1 MENPWNEK
9 TITSLGKKYNE
20 YYEKEKELEKKGE
33 LKDTDKIGEDE
44 FSWVLEEDKG
54 KIDDSKSNSIKWGIP
69 NQVIGDYEKANLFL
83 CLLNPRTRNLT
94 DEGKNLKSYINKEN
108 NGNGNEY
115 SDNPE
120 NYMSMIFPNENV
132 LSSEIRDLKNS
143 YICENLISK
152 DEIDDVSKLIAVFV
166 KNIWDD
172 NNKLLSI
179 EKDDK
184 NLYKKVY
191 ADGLG
196 ISLSGELV
204 NECHKVL
211 EESVKIYHNS
221 KNKNDLKQYFSS
233 NSVAELRSI
242 FKEEIPNLMDKNNE
256 LKATSNL
263 IDRINK
269 NAKSNSDKLKDT
281 IKNPDKLKDDEWRT
295 RLELS
300 IDYRMGT
307 EIYNKVKNSLS
318 PLRNQYY
325 LFSYY
330 WFLLSKIILN
340 KEIEDVSIFYDELVK
355 KLNNESEYKDVINK
369 IDHLNI
375 CDLELF
381 PYRSDDKSTIAFLDK
396 NSYKGLSSSSYV
408 AKLIVDRINDKSKT
422 NPYFVFRS

>member
-172 NNKLLSI
+172 NNKLL
-179 EKDDK
+179 
-184 NLYKKVY
+184 Y
-191 ADGLG
+191 LG
-196 ISLSGELV
+196 
-204 NECHKVL
+204 
-211 EESVKIYHNS
+211 
-221 KNKNDLKQYFSS
+221 
-233 NSVAELRSI
+233 
-242 FKEEIPNLMDKNNE
+242 
-256 LKATSNL
+256 
-263 IDRINK
+263 
-269 NAKSNSDKLKDT
+269 
-281 IKNPDKLKDDEWRT
+281 
-295 RLELS
+295 
-300 IDYRMGT
+300 
-307 EIYNKVKNSLS
+307 
-318 PLRNQYY
+318 
-325 LFSYY
+325 
-330 WFLLSKIILN
+330 
-340 KEIEDVSIFYDELVK
+340 
-355 KLNNESEYKDVINK
+355 
-369 IDHLNI
+369 
-375 CDLELF
+375 
-381 PYRSDDKSTIAFLDK
+381 
-396 NSYKGLSSSSYV
+396 
-408 AKLIVDRINDKSKT
+408 
-422 NPYFVFRS
+422 